1 MGNDTWSKV
10 KMNDLVIYE
19 AHLRDMTI
27 DKTSGAKNKGTYK
40 GFIDQ
45 VKKVELNI

>member
-1 MGNDTWSKV
+1 MIVGTKV
-10 KMNDLVIYE
+10 KMHDLVIYE

-40 GFIDQ
+40 GFT
-45 VKKVELNI
+45 ELDTKRWNRAI